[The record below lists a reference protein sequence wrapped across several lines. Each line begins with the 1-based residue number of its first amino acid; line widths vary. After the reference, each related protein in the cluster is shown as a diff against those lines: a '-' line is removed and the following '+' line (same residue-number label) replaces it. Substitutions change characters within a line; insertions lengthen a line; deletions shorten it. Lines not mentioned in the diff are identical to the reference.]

1 MQLSFSSR
9 EHEHEHVQR
18 AIAGRLPLSLLMSL
32 SLSEGFSWPRWSRSW
47 VAGLSEE
54 ARDTQGAAS
63 IAGHKICRS
72 SRTGSTNELCGSVV
86 LTFPLVTSV
95 VLTLASSCRVC
106 NKTHPTKYACRAY
119 LFTLRFN
126 FATVDDRDAWFKKF
140 KILAEYVAENEPTTL
155 AYEAATSEDDPLEV
169 LVYER

>member
-1 MQLSFSSR
+1 MVR
-9 EHEHEHVQR
+9 P
-18 AIAGRLPLSLLMSL
+18 AIAGRLPLSLLTSL
-32 SLSEGFSWPRWSRSW
+32 SLSEGSSWPRWSRSW

-54 ARDTQGAAS
+54 ARDTQGAALN
-63 IAGHKICRS
+63 AGHKICLS
-72 SRTGSTNELCGSVV
+72 YTIGSANELGGSVV
-86 LTFPLVTSV
+86 LSVPLSTSPFLTFDSV
-95 VLTLASSCRVC
+95 ESPHYKA
-106 NKTHPTKYACRAY
+106 HPRKYACRAY
-119 LFTLRFN
+119 LFTLRLN